1 MTQVAD
7 LDAIDRRILAELQ
20 RDGRLTNH
28 DLAERVGLS
37 PSPCLRRM
45 RRLEKVGVL
54 SRFVAL
60 IDPATVGLEM
70 TAFARVALER
80 QDASQLD
87 LFERTVA
94 SWPEVMECYLM
105 TGDADYQLRVLVGS
119 LGAYE
124 AFLRERLTKVP
135 GIAKIQS
142 SFAFRPVVY
151 RTELP
156 LHPDDQARSHS
167 AKG

>member
-1 MTQVAD
+1 MSEAAQ

-20 RDGRLTNH
+20 KDGRLTNQ
-28 DLAERVGLS
+28 DLADRVGLS

-45 RRLEKVGVL
+45 RRLGEVGVL

-60 IDPATVGLEM
+60 IDPHTVGLQI
-70 TAFARVALER
+70 TAFARVALDR
-80 QDASQLD
+80 QEASQLD

-105 TGDADYQLRVLVGS
+105 TGDADYQLRVLTRS
-119 LGAYE
+119 LADYE
-124 AFLRERLTKVP
+124 AFLRDRLTRIP
-135 GIAKIQS
+135 GVAKIQS

-156 LHPDDQARSHS
+156 L
-167 AKG
+167 